1 MSALYASPKRRGVGL
16 TSLIDVVFILLLF
29 FMLTSSFTRQQQLTL
44 ASPVASSTAAPET
57 PQRVALSANAEL
69 SQWGQ
74 SKALTD
80 GALIAGFD
88 RNIPLVI
95 SASETTSVQII
106 VSTLLRLDTLGFSQ
120 VSIGPLW
127 VKEGTQ

>member
-1 MSALYASPKRRGVGL
+1 MNTLYAPPKRRGVGL

-44 ASPVASSTAAPET
+44 ASPVASSNAEPEA

-69 SQWGQ
+69 TQWGQ
-74 SKALTD
+74 SVPLTER
-80 GALIAGFD
+80 ALIETFD
-88 RNIPLVI
+88 RNTPLVI
-95 SASETTSVQII
+95 SASESASVQII
-106 VSTLLRLDTLGFSQ
+106 VNTLLHLDTLGFSQ